1 MRTALLVTN
10 RGPMAHRSAVTR
22 LKWFV
27 FQHFER
33 LLVVLLV
40 TALGAIHYFIEH
52 QIAFLALYYL
62 PIILAGFYLGRRPAV
77 FAAVLAVAITAYYQ
91 LVVGLDGPAGFT
103 SEAVITLAPW
113 AGFLI
118 LTGHIVGKLA
128 GERSDQTAALRE
140 AYVQMVELLSYHLES
155 TERQQ
160 RGHSQRVAALA
171 VKIATQLDLPAGDIE
186 TLRVGALL
194 HEIGL
199 EDPRLTRILGDFRG
213 GTSAG
218 TPHNTLQS
226 ASALLE
232 ECREYHDSIAREWP
246 ADHIRVSDAAKAL
259 VVADAYVTLLT
270 ATPTRPAFA
279 PWTAIEE
286 IERGAGQTFGTT
298 AVKALR
304 RVALRASSTE
314 ERHLF
319 PESPQEKGSADA
331 RRSRVGALAG

>member
-1 MRTALLVTN
+1 MTN
-10 RGPMAHRSAVTR
+10 RSAVTR

-27 FQHFER
+27 FQHFES
-33 LLVVLLV
+33 LLVVLLMA
-40 TALGAIHYFIEH
+40 ALGVIHYFIEH

-77 FAAVLAVAITAYYQ
+77 FSAVFVVALTVYYQ
-91 LVVGLDGPAGFT
+91 LVVGLDGPAGL
-103 SEAVITLAPW
+103 SLEAVVTLTPW
-113 AGFLI
+113 GGFLI
-118 LTGHIVGKLA
+118 LTGHIVGRLA
-128 GERSDQTAALRE
+128 GERIDQTAALRE
-140 AYVQMVELLSYHLES
+140 AYVSMVELLSYHLES

-160 RGHSQRVAALA
+160 RGHSQRVASLA
-171 VKIATQLDLPAGDIE
+171 VKIATQMELPAGDVE

-213 GTSAG
+213 GSLTG
-218 TPHNTLQS
+218 RNTLQS

-259 VVADAYVTLLT
+259 VVADAYVTLLS

-279 PWTAIEE
+279 PWTALEE
-286 IERGAGQTFGTT
+286 IERGAGQTFGTA

-304 RVALRASSTE
+304 RVALRGSSTG

-319 PESPQEKGSADA
+319 PEPAERHESGHDA
-331 RRSRVGALAG
+331 ERHRAAYGALAG